1 MTILPEQTHHYPLLM
16 IKTQKPQSRL
26 LLVDD
31 SPLDL
36 ATLAAIL
43 TEYRLF
49 TATDGLQA
57 LLVASQEQPDLILLD
72 IGLPGM
78 NGYEICQQLKRQANT
93 QHIPVIFITGLH
105 EEENETQGFEAGAV
119 DYITKPIRPSIV
131 RARIAI
137 QLMIKKQHDQLL
149 LTANTDI
156 LTGIANRRHFE
167 TVIQN
172 EWNRA
177 LRYQKPLCLIMVDV
191 DYFGHYN
198 DLYGHVAGDD
208 CLKAIAKSLDM
219 TLRRAGDMVA
229 RWGGEEFVCLIPEIP
244 EEQAIK
250 LAEKILQ
257 GIRDLSI
264 THAGSDVASHV
275 TASLGLAALNIS
287 HHTAWRTLLN
297 QADQALYRAK
307 KQGRNRLVW

>member
-1 MTILPEQTHHYPLLM
+1 M
-16 IKTQKPQSRL
+16 IKPQKPQPSL

-49 TATDGLQA
+49 TATEGLQA

-72 IGLPGM
+72 IGLPCI

-93 QHIPVIFITGLH
+93 QHIPVIFVTGLH
-105 EEENETQGFEAGAV
+105 EEENEALGFASGAV
-119 DYITKPIRPSIV
+119 DYITKPIRPNIV
-131 RARIAI
+131 RARVAAHLTLKE
-137 QLMIKKQHDQLL
+137 QCDRLS

-167 TVIQN
+167 TVMQN

-208 CLKAIAKSLDM
+208 CLKAIANSLDV

-229 RWGGEEFVCLIPEIP
+229 RWGGEEFVCLLPEMP
-244 EEQAIK
+244 QEQAIK
-250 LAEKILQ
+250 LAEKILHRIH
-257 GIRDLSI
+257 GLRI
-264 THAGSDVASHV
+264 THAGSNVNDYV
-275 TASLGLAALNIS
+275 TASLGLASLNIA
-287 HHTAWRTLLN
+287 HHTAWQTLLK